1 MVWFPEA
8 FVKSKA
14 EHRTDM
20 ISASVSLLFGF
31 VPALQPRG
39 QPEVH

>member
-8 FVKSKA
+8 FVKSKSRA
-14 EHRTDM
+14 QDGYDFRFCV
-20 ISASVSLLFGF
+20 SAFWF
-31 VPALQPRG
+31 WPALQPRG